1 MVTLITGS
9 SGFIGQNLIDNLE
22 NKYKLIRVS
31 TTKNDGCIKL
41 SKNFCDIHE
50 KLQNVDVDCIIHL
63 ASVIPDNFKVANFN
77 DVFLPN
83 ALMFDNLY
91 KFSIENN
98 IQKFIYISSFGSMID
113 YKNYKVNDYYTL
125 SKIYGEHVCS
135 MMEFKNI
142 QTASLRIPSPYGP
155 YSNYKS
161 VINIFIERALNN
173 LDINVYG
180 YGKREQNFIYIK
192 DVIQAIE
199 ICLNKISKIS
209 GIYSIV
215 SEENTSMLELAHI
228 IKRICNS
235 TSKIVVGEVVDL
247 QEKFRPSYDYS
258 RAMKELGYKPNYN
271 IYKGLTEYIE
281 WYVRNK

>member
-1 MVTLITGS
+1 LNS
-9 SGFIGQNLIDNLE
+9 
-22 NKYKLIRVS
+22 
-31 TTKNDGCIKL
+31 
-41 SKNFCDIHE
+41 
-50 KLQNVDVDCIIHL
+50 II
-63 ASVIPDNFKVANFN
+63 
-77 DVFLPN
+77 
-83 ALMFDNLY
+83 
-91 KFSIENN
+91 E
-98 IQKFIYISSFGSMID
+98 
-113 YKNYKVNDYYTL
+113 
-125 SKIYGEHVCS
+125 
-135 MMEFKNI
+135 
-142 QTASLRIPSPYGP
+142 QT